1 MLGQILLNR
10 FKFLTLTEYE
20 SSSGSTFFKAVS
32 IYGGGLYVSFYRCYG
47 SSDYI
52 FKFPQIFSIKLIDFN
67 DENEIKLL
75 DAVKNSFDNKQD
87 KLTDIEIQNIFKYF
101 EYVEKINDDKCKE
114 YCERHNIPL
123 TRIEN
128 TDIPVVE
135 EVKTTDTPFV
145 EEVQI
150 NW

>member
-20 SSSGSTFFKAVS
+20 VSSTACTWYHAVS
-32 IYGGGLYVSFYRCYG
+32 IYGGTHVKFYRESREESYKF
-47 SSDYI
+47 S
-52 FKFPQIFSIKLIDFN
+52 FPQIFSIKLIDFN

-135 EVKTTDTPFV
+135 EIKTTDTPFV
-145 EEVQI
+145 EKVEI

>member
-20 SSSGSTFFKAVS
+20 VSSTARSFYHVVS
-32 IYGGGLYVSFYRCYG
+32 IYGSTRVKFFRESREKNYKFSFP
-47 SSDYI
+47 
-52 FKFPQIFSIKLIDFN
+52 KNFSIKLIDFN

-75 DAVKNSFDNKQD
+75 KDVKDSFDNCQD

-101 EYVEKINDDKCKE
+101 EYIEKINNDKCKE
-114 YCERHNIPL
+114 YCERYGISN
-123 TRIEN
+123 
-128 TDIPVVE
+128 
-135 EVKTTDTPFV
+135 VKDDGKTDTPFV